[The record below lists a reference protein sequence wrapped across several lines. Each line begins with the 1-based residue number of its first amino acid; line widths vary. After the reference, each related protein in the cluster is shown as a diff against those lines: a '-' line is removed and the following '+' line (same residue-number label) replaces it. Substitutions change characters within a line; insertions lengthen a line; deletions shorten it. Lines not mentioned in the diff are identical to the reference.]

1 MRYLVVEVVGCSV
14 SGVVSITRVLVIGV
28 PVERLLR
35 GVQLVAVL
43 GGVLLSLG
51 L

>member
-14 SGVVSITRVLVIGV
+14 SVVVPILRVLVVGV
-28 PVERLLR
+28 SVVGCRL
-35 GVQLVAVL
+35 GVQLVGVL